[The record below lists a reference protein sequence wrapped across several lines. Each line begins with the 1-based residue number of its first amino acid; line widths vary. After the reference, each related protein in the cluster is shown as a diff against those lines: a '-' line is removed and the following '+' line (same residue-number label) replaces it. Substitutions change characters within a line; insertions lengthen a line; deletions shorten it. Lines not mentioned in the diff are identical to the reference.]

1 MYELTKVSIP
11 PVEQVPIESLKTD
24 GQNPNRMT
32 PRQLQRLRES
42 ILQFGFIVPVIT
54 NKDLLIAD
62 GEQRFTA
69 GRELKMPRIPVIR
82 LPVEDVDRRLL
93 RQVLNKL
100 KGEHEFL
107 ADALEYERI
116 ILAGKETDLK
126 ELLDLSTSELQ
137 RYMQMLHPQNEDEI
151 PPLRETDIKL
161 GDIFQ
166 LGDHKLIC
174 GDAGNEAHLDSLL
187 DQERIQLVL
196 TDPPYNVDYVS
207 KNLAFISMGKATNAI
222 QRAYANDNVADLK
235 AFTHDWLANTVKH
248 LADKNAIYIFFGY
261 AHLHTLLDAMEAT
274 KVTLGQLLVWVK
286 NTFVLGRS
294 DYFPQHEHIVYVWHG
309 THKYYGHRGIE
320 TTTVWLAKKPS
331 QSQEHPTSKP
341 VELLK
346 KAIYNSSLDNENV
359 LDLFGGSGST
369 LIACE
374 QTNRHC
380 FTLEIMP
387 SYCQVIIDRWE
398 RLTNKKAQKLD
409 YVVAK

>member
-1 MYELTKVSIP
+1 MKKVAIP
-11 PVEQVPIESLKTD
+11 AIEQVPIDSLKTD
-24 GQNPNRMT
+24 GQNPNIMT

-42 ILQFGFIVPVIT
+42 IQKYGFIVPVIT

-62 GEQRFTA
+62 GEQRYTA
-69 GRELKMPRIPVIR
+69 AKELQMPKVPVIR
-82 LPVEDVDRRLL
+82 LPIQDVDRRIL

-100 KGEHEFL
+100 KGEHEYM
-107 ADALEYERI
+107 ADAMEFERI
-116 ILAGKETDLK
+116 IMAGKETELK
-126 ELLDLSTSELQ
+126 EMLALSTSELQ

-166 LGDHKLIC
+166 LGNHRLIC
-174 GDAGNEAHLDSLL
+174 GDAGNENHLSMLL
-187 DQERIQLVL
+187 ENKQIQMVL

-207 KNLAFISMGKATNAI
+207 KNLAFISMGKAQNAI
-222 QRAYANDNVADLK
+222 RRAYENDNVKDLK
-235 AFTHDWLANTVKH
+235 EFTREWLANTTKH
-248 LADKNAIYIFFGY
+248 LAEKNAIYIFFGY
-261 AHLHTLLDAMEAT
+261 AHLHTLFDGMEEA
-274 KVTLGQLLVWVK
+274 KITLGQLLVWVK

-294 DYFPQHEHIVYVWHG
+294 DYFPQHEHIVYAWYGRHN
-309 THKYYGHRGIE
+309 YYAKRGIE

-359 LDLFGGSGST
+359 LDLFAGSGST

-374 QTNRHC
+374 QTNRNC
-380 FTLEIMP
+380 YSLEIMP
-387 SYCQVIIDRWE
+387 AYCQVTIDRWE
-398 RLTNKKAQKLD
+398 KLTGKQAQKLD
-409 YVVAK
+409 QIVAK